1 MKLRYKIG
9 LGILGLLGITIVA
22 AAMVLSQTTACPE
35 TAQVQ
40 PAGDTMQTYARR
52 CYGTVDDLA
61 AEMVERP
68 VPGANEVLVRVH
80 AAAVNPLDLH
90 YMHGTP
96 YFMRLGTGVGAPH
109 DYRLGIDFAG
119 TVAASGDAVT
129 KFAVGDEVFG
139 GSLGA
144 FSEYVVVAEDGALV
158 RKPANVSFEQAA
170 GVSIAAVSALQA
182 VRDAA
187 NVQAGHKVL
196 INGAS
201 GGVGTFAVQ
210 IAKSLGAEVTGV
222 CSKRNVELVRS
233 IGADHVI
240 DYKSA
245 SYVEGEARYD
255 AIIDMVGNHSLSAN
269 RRVMTD
275 AGILVLVGGPK
286 GDWLRPLWRPL
297 GAVLTNL
304 FASKRAEPFLA
315 ELNRDDLEHLAA
327 LMGSGQVTPVVDH
340 VFSHDDIW
348 NALRYVETGRS
359 RGKTIVSFVPGA
371 GQ

>member
-9 LGILGLLGITIVA
+9 IGALGLLGITIIG
-22 AAMVLSQTTACPE
+22 AAMVLRHTTACPE
-35 TAQVQ
+35 PGQARV
-40 PAGDTMQTYARR
+40 AGETMQTYARR
-52 CYGTVDDLA
+52 CYGSVDDVA
-61 AEMVERP
+61 GETVERP
-68 VPGANEVLVRVH
+68 VPAANEVLVRIH
-80 AAAVNPLDLH
+80 AAAINPLDLH
-90 YMHGTP
+90 YAKGTP
-96 YFMRLGTGVGAPH
+96 YFIRLGMGIGAPQ
-109 DYRLGIDFAG
+109 DYRLGVDFAG
-119 TVAASGDAVT
+119 TVAATGDAVT
-129 KFAVGDEVFG
+129 KFVVGDQVFG

-144 FSEYVVVAEDGALV
+144 FSEYVVVAEDGALAA
-158 RKPANVSFEQAA
+158 KPDNVSFEQAA

-182 VRDAA
+182 LRDAA
-187 NVQAGHKVL
+187 NVQPGHKVL

-240 DYKSA
+240 DYKSE

-275 AGILVLVGGPK
+275 DGILVLVGGPK
-286 GDWLRPLWRPL
+286 GAWLRPLWRPL
-297 GAVLTNL
+297 GAVLSNPFTD
-304 FASKRAEPFLA
+304 KRAAPFLA
-315 ELNRDDLEHLAA
+315 KLSRDDLEHLGY
-327 LMGSGQVTPVVDH
+327 LMASGQVTPVVDQ
-340 VFSHDDIW
+340 VFPHDDIW

-359 RGKTIVSFVPGA
+359 RGKTIVSIVPGPD
-371 GQ
+371 

>member
-9 LGILGLLGITIVA
+9 LAILGLLGITIVA
-22 AAMVLSQTTACPE
+22 AAMVLGHTNPCPE
-35 TAQVQ
+35 TRLAS
-40 PAGDTMQTYARR
+40 PGGETMQTYARR
-52 CYGTVDDLA
+52 CYGSVDDLA
-61 AEMVERP
+61 AETVARP
-68 VPGANEVLVRVH
+68 VPAPDEVLVRVH

-96 YFMRLGTGVGAPH
+96 YFMRLGLGVGAPH

-119 TVAASGDAVT
+119 TVAARGDAVT

-144 FSEYVVVAEDGALV
+144 FSEYVVVAEDGALA
-158 RKPANVSFEQAA
+158 RKPGNVSFEQAA

-182 VRDAA
+182 LRDTA
-187 NVQAGHKVL
+187 NVQPGHRVL

-240 DYKSA
+240 DYKSEN
-245 SYVEGEARYD
+245 YIEGDARYD
-255 AIIDMVGNHSLSAN
+255 AIIDMVGNHSLWAN
-269 RRVMTD
+269 RRVMND
-275 AGILVLVGGPK
+275 DGILVLVGGPK
-286 GDWLRPLWRPL
+286 GNWLRPLWRPL
-297 GAVLTNL
+297 GAVLSNP
-304 FASKRAEPFLA
+304 FSGKRAEPFLA
-315 ELNRDDLEHLAA
+315 KLRRDDLVHLAD
-327 LMGSGQVTPVVDH
+327 LMESRQVTPVVDQ
-340 VFSHDDIW
+340 VFPDDDIW

-359 RGKTIVSFVPGA
+359 RGKTVVSFVPEPE
-371 GQ
+371 